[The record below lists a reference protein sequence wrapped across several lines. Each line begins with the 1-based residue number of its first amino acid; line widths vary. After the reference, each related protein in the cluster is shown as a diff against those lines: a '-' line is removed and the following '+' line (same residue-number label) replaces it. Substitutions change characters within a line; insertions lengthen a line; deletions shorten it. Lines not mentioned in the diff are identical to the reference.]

1 MWLYLEHRGR
11 TLRNG
16 WHTVVMVVLDP
27 TRAVCGC
34 ATQFLHSEDS
44 FTDGKRLSMTGYAV
58 ILQP

>member
-1 MWLYLEHRGR
+1 MWLYLEHRAKPLGIGGGR
-11 TLRNG
+11 WLS
-16 WHTVVMVVLDP
+16 VMLDP